1 MKVFARPYV
10 DRYCRKCGAYQ
21 PRNHLTCHKC
31 LDAYKDSVKKDPIL
45 QSVKAYLNGSNAIE
59 LECIANPV
67 DLIQREEDKHN
78 ILSLLDIGLFNDRT
92 RKVVMYRSG
101 IFEREHTFK
110 EIGQIFGISG
120 GRAAQ
125 IYNKATRR
133 IRSHLTRK
141 GLYDA

>member
-10 DRYCRKCGAYQ
+10 DRYCRKCGAYK

-31 LDAYKDSVKKDPIL
+31 LDAYKDRVKKDPIL
-45 QSVKAYLNGSNAIE
+45 QSVKTYLNDSNAIE

-67 DLIQREEDKHN
+67 DLIQREQDEHN
-78 ILSLLDIGLFNDRT
+78 VLSLLDMGLFNKRT

-101 IFEREHTFK
+101 IFDREHTFK
-110 EIGQIFGISG
+110 EIGQIFGISDA
-120 GRAAQ
+120 RARQ
-125 IYNKATRR
+125 IYNKATRILR
-133 IRSHLTRK
+133 HHLIDR